1 MDEKRPTESP
11 GPTLSDREPIQVS
24 RSQVTVKT
32 AVIVC
37 AVVAGAVALVWLVI
51 HSRVTIALT
60 VAASLIAI
68 ALNHPVEWLQRHGF
82 KRWPAIATV
91 LLAAAVILAGIFG
104 TIIPAA
110 VSQVQEMVRGFPEFY
125 GHLRQSPAFQWLD
138 ERLDL
143 ARRVEQFGGQDSG
156 ILQRAFDPMVQALA
170 GVVGVLAAAVTLVFL
185 VIFMLGYGGRL
196 IRGFLTEALPVH
208 RERYERVLGNMY
220 RTLGGYLSGLA
231 LIATLNATMA
241 TTVLAIFGVPFF
253 LPLGILSGMGSL
265 VPLVGMTVAGVIITS
280 IAFASGGLWVGIGVG
295 CYVILYQQFENH
307 VVAPV
312 IYRRTVKLNPLVTLL
327 GVILLAEI
335 FGVVGAFLA
344 VPTIAVA
351 QIVLRELLILRRER
365 LGLPLEG
372 SVAEHARRRVRFWRR
387 PRPA

>member
-1 MDEKRPTESP
+1 M
-11 GPTLSDREPIQVS
+11 
-24 RSQVTVKT
+24 KT

-37 AVVAGAVALVWLVI
+37 AVVAGAVALAWLVV
-51 HSRVTIALT
+51 HSKVTIALT
-60 VAASLIAI
+60 VAASLLAV

-82 KRWPAIATV
+82 KRWPAIASV
-91 LLAAAVILAGIFG
+91 LFGAVLVLAGIFG
-104 TIIPAA
+104 AIIPAA
-110 VSQVQEMVRGFPEFY
+110 VSQVQQMIRGAPEAY
-125 GHLRQSPAFQWLD
+125 ERLRHTGAFQWLD
-138 ERLDL
+138 ERVDIQ
-143 ARRVEQFGGQDSG
+143 RRVEQFGGGKSG
-156 ILQRAFDPMVQALA
+156 TLQQAFDPVIQALT
-170 GVVGVLAAAVTLVFL
+170 GVVGALAAAVTILFL

-196 IRGFLTEALPVH
+196 ICGFLAEALPVH
-208 RERYERVLGNMY
+208 RERYERVLGNIY
-220 RTLGGYLSGLA
+220 RTVGGYLSGLA

-241 TTVLAIFGVPFF
+241 TTVLAILRVPFF

-265 VPLVGMTVAGVIITS
+265 VPLVGITVAGLIITA
-280 IAFASGGLWVGIGVG
+280 IALASGGLWVGIAVG
-295 CYVILYQQFENH
+295 SYVILYQQFENH

-312 IYRRTVKLNPLVTLL
+312 VYRRTVKLNPLVTLL
-327 GVILLAEI
+327 GIILLAEI

-372 SVAEHARRRVRFWRR
+372 SVAEHARRHVRFWRK